1 MLGMVLLAA
10 KVELMMLML
19 SEFLMGRSRK
29 MSLEDGEL

>member
-19 SEFLMGRSRK
+19 CEFPMGRSRK